1 MRRFEE
7 YHPAVSLVYYLSV
20 ILVSTFTANPVVLS
34 FSLFGALLYLLLIDR
49 KKRVLKDFW
58 FYSVLFLLVVC
69 TNPLVS
75 HNGVTPLFFL
85 NGQAV
90 TLESILYG
98 VSLAVTLAA
107 VFSWF
112 GSFNRVFTSDKLL
125 FLLGRFSPKVSV
137 VIASAL
143 RFLPLL
149 RRKAGEI
156 RSSGVAVGLYASESW
171 WNRVKAGLSTVSA
184 LVTWSLEQAVETGA
198 SMNARGF
205 RLKGRT
211 HFSEFRFTGYDL
223 AFLIVVIT
231 FDALF
236 FTALGLG
243 KLQFAFYPR
252 IAFERPGLLAFGA
265 YAAYAVLFLLPAVLE
280 IGEHLKWHYYRRKI

>member
-7 YHPAVSLVYYLSV
+7 FHPAVLILYYLSV
-20 ILVSTFTANPVVLS
+20 LLVSMFTANPVVLLI
-34 FSLFGALLYLLLIDR
+34 SLGGAMFYLFLIDR
-49 KKRVLKDFW
+49 KRRVIKDLW
-58 FYSVLFLLVVC
+58 FYLMLFLLVAAA
-69 TNPLVS
+69 NPLVS

-98 VSLAVTLAA
+98 VDLAVMLSAVLA
-107 VFSWF
+107 WF
-112 GSFNRVFTSDKLL
+112 GSFNRVFTSEKLL

-137 VIASAL
+137 VLASAL
-143 RFLPLL
+143 RFVPLL

-156 RSSGVAVGLYASESW
+156 RSSGTAVGLYASESW
-171 WNRVKAGLSTVSA
+171 WNRVKAGLSTVTA

-205 RLKGRT
+205 RLKGRS
-211 HFSEFRFTGYDL
+211 HFSVFRFTGSDFF
-223 AFLIVVIT
+223 FLLVILS
-231 FDALF
+231 FDALY

-252 IAFERPGLLAFGA
+252 IVFEAPGILALCAYTA
-265 YAAYAVLFLLPAVLE
+265 YAFLFLAPAFLE
-280 IGEHLKWHYYRRKI
+280 IGEHIKWRYYRRKI